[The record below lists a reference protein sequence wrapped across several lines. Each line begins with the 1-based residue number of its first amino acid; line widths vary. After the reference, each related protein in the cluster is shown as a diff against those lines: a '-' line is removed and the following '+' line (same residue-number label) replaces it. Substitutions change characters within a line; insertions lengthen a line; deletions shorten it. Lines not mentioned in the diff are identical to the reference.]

1 MVTKAMVINWVKSLA
16 NAGTGVD
23 ADGAFGMQCVDLPNM
38 LAQKFFGR
46 SMPGNGIDMLAA
58 GRANGWVT
66 TGAERPHAGAIFCMR
81 VSYHGYGHTGVVVS
95 EPDASGRFQT
105 VEQNVDGGMNGGPA
119 RYRTRALGNPSEN
132 IIGFIYPPYADG
144 ISGISGIGS
153 VPSQEKKKTEG
164 ETMDFTFSVSDDSG
178 WNSINIYLYNGAVNE
193 IQLVHNPEE
202 LKWLRSIYK
211 ETHEG
216 RDLRHYGWNSKAPV
230 YNRIFG
236 VLRPSTADNN
246 VKATLEK
253 LIKQLE
259 EAT

>member
-1 MVTKAMVINWVKSLA
+1 MVTKATVINWVKGLA

-23 ADGAFGMQCVDLPNM
+23 ADGVFGMQCVDLPNM

-66 TGAERPHAGAIFCMR
+66 TGAEKPHAGAIFCMR

-105 VEQNVDGGMNGGPA
+105 VEQNVDGGMSGGPA
-119 RYRTRALGNPSEN
+119 RYRTRSLGNPSEN

-144 ISGISGIGS
+144 ISGIGS
-153 VPSQEKKKTEG
+153 TPPKPKNLPEG
-164 ETMDFTFSVSDDSG
+164 ATMDFTFTIKGDPN
-178 WNSINIYLYNGAVNE
+178 WNSGTVFFYNGAVNE
-193 IQLVHNPEE
+193 IQPVHNLEE
-202 LKWLRSIYK
+202 LKYLRSVYK
-211 ETHEG
+211 DTHDDH
-216 RDLRHYGWNSKAPV
+216 DLKHYDWNNNVPV
-230 YNRIFG
+230 YVRIFG
-236 VLRPSTADNN
+236 AVRPSTSDNN

-253 LIKQLE
+253 LLKQLE
-259 EAT
+259 NAT